1 MQQLSGLMQC
11 GRLISSQE
19 IEQICETVELFPRL
33 SLSELRATI
42 CEHLGWYTAA
52 GGLKEQ
58 ACEKLLKKLEGAG
71 LLSLPQKRSCSRA
84 KQHIGFSSRTSAA
97 GRICCSLQQLKP
109 VRLQVV
115 RSKAEK
121 SLWNEYVQRY
131 HPLGYRQPFGCR
143 MRYFIESAAGRL
155 GCVMFAGAA
164 KGLAARDKWIGWNV
178 QQRLQRLPWIINN
191 NRYLLFPWV
200 EVSNLASHVLGQ
212 LALRVADDWQDQ
224 FNYRPV
230 LMETFV
236 DPAYKGSS
244 YKAAGWQ
251 YVGMSS
257 GQGLV
262 REGCRYSTR
271 AKRIFLKP
279 LQDDFRTALC
289 SPVVFQGQQ
298 L

>member
-1 MQQLSGLMQC
+1 M
-11 GRLISSQE
+11 
-19 IEQICETVELFPRL
+19 
-33 SLSELRATI
+33 
-42 CEHLGWYTAA
+42 
-52 GGLKEQ
+52 
-58 ACEKLLKKLEGAG
+58 
-71 LLSLPQKRSCSRA
+71 
-84 KQHIGFSSRTSAA
+84 
-97 GRICCSLQQLKP
+97 
-109 VRLQVV
+109 
-115 RSKAEK
+115 
-121 SLWNEYVQRY
+121 
-131 HPLGYRQPFGCR
+131 
-143 MRYFIESAAGRL
+143 
-155 GCVMFAGAA
+155 
-164 KGLAARDKWIGWNV
+164 